1 MAFSLSSIPQKAL
14 RWGFGLE
21 FLLRN
26 AAETGSRVGS
36 TLSKGEG
43 MAFPP
48 NKIPPHRPT
57 SRGFSKMLGSTRPGN
72 QGHKAMARVRR
83 EERRPEVTGE
93 EPDESRT
100 CPRSCCA
107 WSGITLGSGT
117 ILSCCK
123 LTPVQE
129 KMNYCRAPGI
139 ELSLQRLLNKSK
151 FWLPTFSRG
160 GKRETFSALYV
171 SVR

>member
-1 MAFSLSSIPQKAL
+1 M
-14 RWGFGLE
+14 
-21 FLLRN
+21 
-26 AAETGSRVGS
+26 
-36 TLSKGEG
+36 
-43 MAFPP
+43 
-48 NKIPPHRPT
+48 
-57 SRGFSKMLGSTRPGN
+57 
-72 QGHKAMARVRR
+72 
-83 EERRPEVTGE
+83 TGE